1 MTSTMNISKLYRK
14 AVVLTLCILATMTT
28 LKAQDKALTLNDLI
42 PGGKTYSKFVPKNL
56 RQLQW
61 CGDYYLYVSGDTI
74 LASAPGKASKKITV
88 DMINTTLKLKGDDA
102 YKQLPRFMV
111 TDTKRSVLTFY
122 CRDRYY
128 EYNLDNGKVERDYAY
143 NYNKKGKNFEF
154 DFAKNRVAYTLGQN
168 VWINIDGDSIQVTNE
183 TQDGIVCGTDVH
195 QREFGIT
202 KGLFWSPDGE
212 HLAFYRMDE
221 SMVPEYPIV
230 TIATRVAEVRPVH
243 YPMAGMK
250 SHHVTLGVY
259 DLKTK
264 KVTYMKTGLPKEK
277 FLTNIAWSPDSK
289 YVYIEEVNRQQDT
302 CYTVR
307 YDVATGKGNRVL
319 MFTDEHYVEPQ
330 TPIAFVPNNN
340 ELFVRQSCQD
350 GFNHLYLYNIRG
362 IMVRQLTKGNWMVTD
377 MLGFADNGKSIIF
390 QATASDEKAKSVD
403 GLERHIW
410 KVDIATGK
418 MTRLTKG
425 YGVHYAQLSGD
436 GRYFIDNFSGPETP
450 RNIDV
455 YDTKSGKLVK
465 HLLTAKDTYTGYT
478 LPDVRIGKLM
488 ADDNKT
494 ELNYRIV
501 TPPNMD
507 PTKKYPTV
515 IYVYGGP
522 HAQMITANWMYGM
535 RGWDIYMALRGYI
548 VFTLDN
554 RGSANRGHEF
564 ESVIHRNLG
573 KYEMADQMTGV
584 RYLQSL
590 PYVDSERIGVHGWSF
605 GGFMTTNLMLTYPE
619 VFKVGVA
626 GGPVI
631 DWERYEIMYG
641 ERYMDHPD
649 ENPEGYKNANLCLR
663 AGDLKGRLMIIH
675 GTVDPVVVWQHS
687 QLFLKA
693 CVEAGTMPDY
703 FVYPEH
709 EHNVIGKDRPHLHE
723 IITRYFDDFLK

>member
-1 MTSTMNISKLYRK
+1 MTTTMKYSQLYKK
-14 AVVLTLCILATMTT
+14 AIVMTLCLLATMTT

-42 PGGKTYSKFVPKNL
+42 PGGKTYSRFVPKSL

-61 CGDYYLYVSGDTI
+61 CGSYYLYVSGDT
-74 LASAPGKASKKITV
+74 LYATLPGKAAKVITV
-88 DMINTTLKLKGDDA
+88 DMVNNALQLKGDDA
-102 YKQLPRFMV
+102 YKQMPRFTV
-111 TDTKRSVLTFY
+111 ADNKRNVITFN
-122 CRDRYY
+122 CRGKYY
-128 EYNLDNGKVERDYAY
+128 EYDLSSGKVGRSYA
-143 NYNKKGKNFEF
+143 YNKKGSRFES
-154 DFAKNRVAYTLGQN
+154 DPTHRNVAYTIGQN
-168 VWINIDGDSIQVTNE
+168 VWIDTPEYDSIQVTHE
-183 TQDGIVCGTDVH
+183 TADGIVCGTDVH

-202 KGLFWSPDGE
+202 KGLFWSPDGGK
-212 HLAFYRMDE
+212 LAFYRMDE

-230 TIATRVAEVRPVH
+230 TIDTRVAEVRPVH

-250 SHHVTLGVY
+250 SHHVTVGVY
-259 DLKTK
+259 DVKTQQT
-264 KVTYMKTGLPKEK
+264 VWLKTGLPKEK
-277 FLTNIAWSPDSK
+277 FLTNIAWSPDNK
-289 YVYIEEVNRQQDT
+289 YVYIEEVNRAQDT
-302 CYTVR
+302 CYLVR
-307 YDVATGKGNRVL
+307 YDVATGKGNRLL
-319 MFTDEHYVEPQ
+319 MFTDRRYVEPQ
-330 TPIAFVPNNN
+330 TSITFLPNNN
-340 ELFVRQSCQD
+340 QQFVRQVMEN
-350 GFNHLYLYNIRG
+350 GFNHLVLYG
-362 IMVRQLTKGNWMVTD
+362 IDGKRVRQLTKGNWMVTE

-390 QATASDEKAKSVD
+390 QATASEENAKNVD

-418 MTRLTKG
+418 MTRLTKA
-425 YGVHYAQLSGD
+425 YGVHSAQLSAD

-450 RNIDV
+450 RSIDLC
-455 YDTKSGKLVK
+455 DTKTGKVVK
-465 HLLTAKDTYTGYT
+465 HLLTAQDTYKGYT
-478 LPDVRIGKLM
+478 LPDVRIGKLL
-488 ADDNKT
+488 ADDGKT

-501 TPPNMD
+501 TPPGMD
-507 PTKKYPTV
+507 PDKKYPTV

-590 PYVDSERIGVHGWSF
+590 PYVDSDRIGVHGWSF
-605 GGFMTTNLMLTYPE
+605 GGFMTTNLMLTYPDI
-619 VFKVGVA
+619 FKVGVA

-641 ERYMDHPD
+641 ERYMDRPD

-675 GTVDPVVVWQHS
+675 GTVDPVVLWQHS

-693 CVEAGTMPDY
+693 CVEANTMPDY

-723 IITRYFDDFLK
+723 IITRYFDDHLK

>member
-1 MTSTMNISKLYRK
+1 MAMVCAMAMTSLN
-14 AVVLTLCILATMTT
+14 
-28 LKAQDKALTLNDLI
+28 AQQKELTLNDLI
-42 PGGKTYSKFVPKNL
+42 PGGKTYSRFVPQSL

-61 CGDYYLYVSGDTI
+61 CGDYYLYVCGDTI
-74 LASAPGKASKKITV
+74 HATIPGKASKSITV
-88 DMINTTLKLKGDDA
+88 DMLNAALKLKGEDA

-111 TDTKRSVLTFY
+111 TDTKRNVITLN
-122 CRDRYY
+122 CRGRYY
-128 EYNLDNGKVERDYAY
+128 DYNLDNGKIQRDYAY
-143 NYNKKGKNFEF
+143 NKKGSRFEL
-154 DFAKNRVAYTLGQN
+154 DLNKHHVAYTVGQN
-168 VWINIDGDSIQVTNE
+168 VWVDVDGDSLQVTNE

-202 KGLFWSPDGE
+202 KGLFWAPDGE

-230 TIATRVAEVRPVH
+230 TITTRVAEVRPVH

-307 YDVATGKGNRVL
+307 YDIATGKGNRVL
-319 MFTDEHYVEPQ
+319 MFTDKHYVEPQ
-330 TPIAFVPNNN
+330 TPIAFVPNNS

-377 MLGFADNGKSIIF
+377 VLGFADNGKSIIF
-390 QATASDEKAKSVD
+390 QATASDEKATSVD

-418 MTRLTKG
+418 LTRLTKG
-425 YGVHYAQLSGD
+425 YGVHSAQLSGD

-450 RNIDV
+450 RSLDI

-478 LPDVRIGKLM
+478 LPDVRIGKLL
-488 ADDNKT
+488 ADDGKT

-501 TPPNMD
+501 TPPDMD

-535 RGWDIYMALRGYI
+535 RVWDIYMALRGYI

-573 KYEMADQMTGV
+573 KNEMADQMTGV

-605 GGFMTTNLMLTYPE
+605 GGFMTTNLMLTYPD

-641 ERYMDHPD
+641 ERYMDTPD
-649 ENPEGYKNANLCLR
+649 ENPEGYNNANLCLR

>member
-1 MTSTMNISKLYRK
+1 MAMVCAMAMTSLN
-14 AVVLTLCILATMTT
+14 
-28 LKAQDKALTLNDLI
+28 AQQKELTLNDLI
-42 PGGKTYSKFVPKNL
+42 PGGKTYSRFVPQSL

-61 CGDYYLYVSGDTI
+61 CGDYYLYVCGDTI
-74 LASAPGKASKKITV
+74 HATIPGKASKSITV
-88 DMINTTLKLKGDDA
+88 DRLNAALKLKSEDA

-111 TDTKRSVLTFY
+111 TDTKRNVITLN
-122 CRDRYY
+122 CRGRYY
-128 EYNLDNGKVERDYAY
+128 DYNLDNGKIERDYAY
-143 NYNKKGKNFEF
+143 NKKGSRFEL
-154 DFAKNRVAYTLGQN
+154 DLNKHHVAYTVGQN
-168 VWINIDGDSIQVTNE
+168 VWVDVDGDSLQVTNE

-202 KGLFWSPDGE
+202 KGLFWAPDGE

-230 TIATRVAEVRPVH
+230 TITTRVAEVRPVH

-250 SHHVTLGVY
+250 SHHVTLGIY

-307 YDVATGKGNRVL
+307 YDIATGKGNRVL
-319 MFTDEHYVEPQ
+319 MFTDKHYVEPQ
-330 TPIAFVPNNN
+330 TPIAFVPNNS

-350 GFNHLYLYNIRG
+350 GYNHLYLYNIRG
-362 IMVRQLTKGNWMVTD
+362 IMVRQLTRGNWMVTD
-377 MLGFADNGKSIIF
+377 VLGFADNGKSIIF
-390 QATASDEKAKSVD
+390 QATASDEKATSVD

-418 MTRLTKG
+418 LTRLTKG
-425 YGVHYAQLSGD
+425 YGVHSAQLSGD

-450 RNIDV
+450 RSLDI

-465 HLLTAKDTYTGYT
+465 HLLTAKETYTGYT
-478 LPDVRIGKLM
+478 LPDVRIGKLL
-488 ADDNKT
+488 ADDGKT

-501 TPPNMD
+501 TPPDMD

-535 RGWDIYMALRGYI
+535 RVWDIYMALRGYI

-573 KYEMADQMTGV
+573 KNEMADQMTGV

-605 GGFMTTNLMLTYPE
+605 GGFMTTNLMLTYPD

-641 ERYMDHPD
+641 ERYMDTPD
-649 ENPEGYKNANLCLR
+649 ENPEGYNNANLCLR

>member
-1 MTSTMNISKLYRK
+1 MNISQLSKK
-14 AVVLTLCILATMTT
+14 VLVMTLCIFATMTT
-28 LKAQDKALTLNDLI
+28 FAQQKELTLHDLI
-42 PGGKTYSKFVPKNL
+42 PGGKTYSRFVPKSI
-56 RQLQW
+56 RGLQW
-61 CGDYYLYVSGDTI
+61 CGSYYYSLSGDTI
-74 LASAPGKASKKITV
+74 VLSKPGKSDRRITLQEVNKAFEAIGIQSYKSMPRHAILNKNVAVVTFTLDKWLVDFDLNTMKAVKRMRANGERQEWAAASGL
-88 DMINTTLKLKGDDA
+88 MA
-102 YKQLPRFMV
+102 M
-111 TDTKRSVLTFY
+111 TK
-122 CRDRYY
+122 
-128 EYNLDNGKVERDYAY
+128 
-143 NYNKKGKNFEF
+143 
-154 DFAKNRVAYTLGQN
+154 GQN
-168 VWINIDGDSIQVTNE
+168 VWIAKTDGDSIQVTNE
-183 TQDGIVCGTDVH
+183 TKDGVVCGTEVH
-195 QREFGIT
+195 QREFGIS
-202 KGLFWSPDGE
+202 KGLFWSPDGQR
-212 HLAFYRMDE
+212 LAFYRMDE
-221 SMVPEYPIV
+221 SMVPEYPII
-230 TIATRVAEVRPVH
+230 TIDARVAKNNPVH

-250 SHHVTLGVY
+250 SHHVTVGVY
-259 DLKTK
+259 DVQSGKT
-264 KVTYMKTGLPKEK
+264 VWLKTGLPKEK
-277 FLTNIAWSPDSK
+277 FLTNLAWSPDGH
-289 YVYIEEVNRQQDT
+289 YLYIDEVNRAQDT
-302 CYTVR
+302 CYLVR
-307 YDVATGKGNRVL
+307 YDVTTGKGNRVL
-319 MFTDEHYVEPQ
+319 MFTDPRYVEPQ
-330 TPIAFVPNNN
+330 NPITFVPNNN

-350 GFNHLYLYNIRG
+350 GFNHLYLFNIRG

-377 MLGFADNGKSIIF
+377 VLGFADGGKSIIF
-390 QATASDEKAKSVD
+390 QATTSDANAKSVD

-410 KVDIATGK
+410 RVELATGK
-418 MTRLTKG
+418 MTRLTQA
-425 YGVHYAQLSGD
+425 YGVHNAQLSGD
-436 GRYFIDNFSGPETP
+436 GRYIIDNFTGPDVP
-450 RNIDV
+450 RSLDI

-488 ADDNKT
+488 ADDGKT

-554 RGSANRGHEF
+554 RGSAGRGHEF

-573 KYEMADQMTGV
+573 KNEMADQMTGV

-605 GGFMTTNLMLTYPE
+605 GGFMTTNLMLTYPD

-641 ERYMDHPD
+641 ERYMDTPE
-649 ENPEGYKNANLCLR
+649 ENPEGYKNANLTLR
-663 AGDLKGRLMIIH
+663 AGDLKGRLLLIH

-687 QLFLKA
+687 LLMLKA
-693 CVEAGTMPDY
+693 CVDADTQIDY

-709 EHNVIGKDRPHLHE
+709 EHNVIGPDRPHLHE
-723 IITRYFDDFLK
+723 KITRYFDDFLK

>member
-1 MTSTMNISKLYRK
+1 MKIINLKKLSLMAMVCAMAMTSLN
-14 AVVLTLCILATMTT
+14 
-28 LKAQDKALTLNDLI
+28 AQQKELTLNDLI
-42 PGGKTYSKFVPKNL
+42 PGGKTYSRFVPQSL

-74 LASAPGKASKKITV
+74 HATIPGKASKSITV
-88 DMINTTLKLKGDDA
+88 DMLNAALKLKGEDA

-111 TDTKRSVLTFY
+111 TDTKRNVITLN
-122 CRDRYY
+122 CRGRYY
-128 EYNLDNGKVERDYAY
+128 DYNLDNGKIERDYAY
-143 NYNKKGKNFEF
+143 NKKGSRFEL
-154 DFAKNRVAYTLGQN
+154 DLNKHHVAYTVGQN
-168 VWINIDGDSIQVTNE
+168 VWVDVDGDSLQVTNE

-202 KGLFWSPDGE
+202 KGLFWAPDGE

-230 TIATRVAEVRPVH
+230 TITTRVAEVRPVH

-250 SHHVTLGVY
+250 SHHVTLGIY

-307 YDVATGKGNRVL
+307 YDIATGKGNRVL
-319 MFTDEHYVEPQ
+319 MFTDKHYVEPQ
-330 TPIAFVPNNN
+330 TPIAFVPNNS

-350 GFNHLYLYNIRG
+350 GYNHLYLYNIRG

-377 MLGFADNGKSIIF
+377 VLGFADNGKSIIF
-390 QATASDEKAKSVD
+390 QATASDEKATSVD

-418 MTRLTKG
+418 LTRLTKG
-425 YGVHYAQLSGD
+425 YGVHSAQLSGD

-450 RNIDV
+450 RSLDI

-465 HLLTAKDTYTGYT
+465 HLLTAKDTYTGYP
-478 LPDVRIGKLM
+478 LPDVRIGKLL
-488 ADDNKT
+488 ADDGKT

-501 TPPNMD
+501 TPPDMD

-535 RGWDIYMALRGYI
+535 RVWDIYMALRGYI

-573 KYEMADQMTGV
+573 KNEMADQMTGV

-605 GGFMTTNLMLTYPE
+605 GGFMTTNLMLTYPD

-641 ERYMDHPD
+641 ERYMDTPD
-649 ENPEGYKNANLCLR
+649 ENPEGYNNANLCLR